1 MKKTQSEKV
10 NTEKPAFINATRRGF
25 IQRSAVVGGVAASGA
40 LVADAQAETPLET
53 QTPETSRHA
62 GYQLTDKVKEYYR
75 KARF

>member
-10 NTEKPAFINATRRGF
+10 GSEKTGFINAQRRGF
-25 IQRSAVVGGVAASGA
+25 MQRSALVGGVAASGGI
-40 LVADAQAETPLET
+40 VANAQASTRLETPKV
-53 QTPETSRHA
+53 ETSEHA